1 MKLVDLLPERVHLS
15 TLTRGR
21 GYKKIIMLN
30 SAEHEVLNDYKYK
43 NIKKFSFFPAHVSV
57 QYYFPAHKC

>member
-1 MKLVDLLPERVHLS
+1 MKLVDLLPQRVHLS

-30 SAEHEVLNDYKYK
+30 SAEHEVLNDHKYK
-43 NIKKFSFFPAHVSV
+43 NIKKFSFSRLM
-57 QYYFPAHKC
+57 